1 MLLKALFKKYSNI
14 PRNWK
19 LRASVS
25 RRNSSRQTP
34 EITTDYFKRTLSEI
48 MDRNNDATLE
58 ELCDLL
64 EQQSGTRVS
73 RATMGRITQNL
84 NYSVKK
90 KNTARCGERK

>member
-1 MLLKALFKKYSNI
+1 
-14 PRNWK
+14 
-19 LRASVS
+19 
-25 RRNSSRQTP
+25 
-34 EITTDYFKRTLSEI
+34 

-90 KNTARCGERK
+90 KHCTLRRKKVKAFRKSESNFGEVYEIFP

>member
-1 MLLKALFKKYSNI
+1 
-14 PRNWK
+14 
-19 LRASVS
+19 
-25 RRNSSRQTP
+25 
-34 EITTDYFKRTLSEI
+34 

-84 NYSVKK
+84 NYSVF
-90 KNTARCGERK
+90 KNTARCGEKSESVQKKRVEFWRSIRYISINNLVFIDKSGVNLAMIICTPVR

>member
-1 MLLKALFKKYSNI
+1 
-14 PRNWK
+14 
-19 LRASVS
+19 
-25 RRNSSRQTP
+25 
-34 EITTDYFKRTLSEI
+34 

-84 NYSVKK
+84 NYSVF
-90 KNTARCGERK
+90 KNTARCGERKWKRSEKASRILEKYTIYFHK